1 MSDTATTSSLQVRC
15 RTRSL
20 VAEVSCLVMEE
31 PGASPLKRSLQRMAQ
46 IGADLS
52 AAIHGHR
59 EVALVRRT
67 TRPHGT
73 TSTTTIGV
81 AHLTE
86 EAT

>member
-1 MSDTATTSSLQVRC
+1 MSDTATTSSLQVR
-15 RTRSL
+15 RHTRPL
-20 VAEVSCLVMEE
+20 VAAVSCSVMEE

-59 EVALVRRT
+59 EVAMVRWT

-73 TSTTTIGV
+73 TGTTMIDV